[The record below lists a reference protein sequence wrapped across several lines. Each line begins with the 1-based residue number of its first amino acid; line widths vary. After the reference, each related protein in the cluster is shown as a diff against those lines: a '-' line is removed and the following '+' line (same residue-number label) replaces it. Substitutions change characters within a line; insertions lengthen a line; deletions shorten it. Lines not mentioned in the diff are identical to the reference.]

1 MSEIVISGQTRICG
15 ILGDPIA
22 HTLSPVMQNAAF
34 QEAGLD
40 YVYLPFK
47 VSKENLAEAVKGI
60 KALDISGVNVTIPH
74 KVAVMP
80 LLDEI
85 DPLAAHIGAVNTIV
99 NRGGRLKGYNTD
111 ASGFYQALIDNKIS
125 VIKKKITIMGAGGA
139 ARAIAFILAEKG
151 AELTILNR
159 SLDSAKAVAERVFQA
174 LRIKIKSDKLAAGN
188 LEAALAKTDILV
200 NATSIGMVPDVTET
214 PVPAGLLR
222 KELTVVDIIYN
233 PLQTRLLEE
242 AEKKVSRVIGG
253 LEMLVRQGAA
263 SFELWTGSPAPVEAM
278 RKAAQGA
285 LKTNEK

>member
-1 MSEIVISGQTRICG
+1 MNETVISGKTRICG

-34 QEAGLD
+34 KEAGLD
-40 YVYLPFK
+40 YVYLPFR
-47 VSKENLAEAVKGI
+47 VSKENLAKAVKGI
-60 KALDISGVNVTIPH
+60 KALDFSGINVTIPH

-99 NRGGRLKGYNTD
+99 NRCGRLKGYNTD
-111 ASGFYQALIDNKIS
+111 ASGFYQALTDNKIS
-125 VIKKKITIMGAGGA
+125 VLKKKITLLGAGGA

-174 LRIKIKSDKLAAGN
+174 LRIDIKADKLVAGN
-188 LEAALAKTDILV
+188 LEAALVKTEILV
-200 NATSIGMVPDVTET
+200 NATSTGMSPDVTET

-233 PLQTRLLEE
+233 PLQTRLLKE
-242 AEKKVSRVIGG
+242 AEKKGSRVIGG
-253 LEMLVRQGAA
+253 LEMLIRQGAA
-263 SFELWTGSPAPVEAM
+263 SFELWMGSSAPVEAM

-285 LKTNEK
+285 LKNNEK